1 MLDSLLEKLTLVVRD
16 GEDLP
21 DQDGTAAQSE
31 SSFLEALPI
40 VQLIVRRRRAAL
52 QQEDISD
59 LAQGIAL
66 RLWKWRGKYREKSEN
81 MSSDEWNSF
90 AARTAYNEVNRHF
103 SKSAGA
109 VRVGV
114 ENALNIAEPSVEGE
128 TKTEVFSLIS
138 AVWQEICHLSLRQ
151 RRALLLHSQE
161 LVIYFLQ
168 SGITDDDL
176 AHVLG
181 IDDEE
186 WNDIRYRLPLSDA
199 QIAEVINK
207 YDQSRDILSLARSI
221 KKARHEARTKLGG
234 VGRK

>member
-1 MLDSLLEKLTLVVRD
+1 MLDSLFEKLTPVVRD

-109 VRVGV
+109 VRVDV

-128 TKTEVFSLIS
+128 TEIEVFSLIS